1 MMIRNNELYQS
12 YVKIILSGCLVLGSS
27 LAIAKTEM
35 NDEMLAEQ
43 TDHLARLTPIVIVAV
58 KEDLKQSTEA
68 QEKVHGQ
75 VAKERSDKEK
85 KKEIYTTVLTDYE
98 WQKKDREY
106 DKSSDKYISPI
117 EQYRFIEI
125 ADSPYLRHDVRITTA
140 DKVTVYLGHERD

>member
-1 MMIRNNELYQS
+1 M
-12 YVKIILSGCLVLGSS
+12 
-27 LAIAKTEM
+27 
-35 NDEMLAEQ
+35 
-43 TDHLARLTPIVIVAV
+43 
-58 KEDLKQSTEA
+58 
-68 QEKVHGQ
+68 
-75 VAKERSDKEK
+75 
-85 KKEIYTTVLTDYE
+85 LTDYE